1 MFMKNQKKTIENLIQ
16 ARDSVCN
23 GHDSGKRQCISS
35 VMVMI
40 MFFLFR
46 SAYVICAYNNHY
58 NLSALLPL
66 NG

>member
-40 MFFLFR
+40 QARDSVL
-46 SAYVICAYNNHY
+46 V
-58 NLSALLPL
+58 L
-66 NG
+66 